1 MRVYNFY
8 KLHTT
13 VDV

>member
-1 MRVYNFY
+1 MSQNY

-13 VDV
+13 VYKRE